1 MHARWTF
8 GLIKRVREVKPSRSP
23 GLDHTGWESPGP
35 QHPPTPWEPLCPA
48 WEPLPVAGGPRY
60 RGHLA
65 LCPSR
70 LRHGTRAAPTVVP
83 KDILMLACDVVVL
96 WGTMTLPTASGPREG
111 LWGTLPTRHP
121 GPALPRRARCPP
133 EHGFFAPEVSA
144 SGHLRWPRQP
154 MGTRAHTTS
163 LGLPPRVPAP
173 LQAHPAATR
182 APLAQGGPAREEGC
196 FCHLYAFAPGNCGVE
211 EEEDGLL
218 ERGGL
223 HTGGGPRA
231 H

>member
-1 MHARWTF
+1 M
-8 GLIKRVREVKPSRSP
+8 
-23 GLDHTGWESPGP
+23 
-35 QHPPTPWEPLCPA
+35 
-48 WEPLPVAGGPRY
+48 AGGPRY

-96 WGTMTLPTASGPREG
+96 LGTMTLPTASGPREG
-111 LWGTLPTRHP
+111 LWGTLPARHP
-121 GPALPRRARCPP
+121 GPALLRRLGRLSLGSLPSGTRLLCPR
-133 EHGFFAPEVSA
+133 GFCLWTPEVAAPAHGDACSH
-144 SGHLRWPRQP
+144 HLPGAPSPRP
-154 MGTRAHTTS
+154 RTPAGPPHRHAGS
-163 LGLPPRVPAP
+163 FGAGRPSEGGGL
-173 LQAHPAATR
+173 LLT
-182 APLAQGGPAREEGC
+182 
-196 FCHLYAFAPGNCGVE
+196 LYAFAPGNCGVE

-231 H
+231 R